1 MLNKILSIILF
12 ILILPLTLIIF
23 SLIFLIDGRPVF
35 FTQKRAGIN
44 RTFFT
49 LIKFRSMKINVND
62 VASHKIDNVDT
73 LLSKTGPFI
82 RKYSLDELPQLINI
96 IKGDMNFIGPR
107 PALYNQSDLINLRIQ
122 KGINKIKPGVTGWAQ
137 VNGRDKLSIEE
148 KVIFEEYYLK
158 NKSFY
163 LDAKILLL
171 TFKQLFIPDGVSH

>member
-49 LIKFRSMKINVND
+49 LIKFRSMNINVND

-73 LLSKTGPFI
+73 LLNHIRQQSKENLV
-82 RKYSLDELPQLINI
+82 RRASALPEMRGRSSGFVDQLG
-96 IKGDMNFIGPR
+96 KRMD
-107 PALYNQSDLINLRIQ
+107 Q
-122 KGINKIKPGVTGWAQ
+122 
-137 VNGRDKLSIEE
+137 
-148 KVIFEEYYLK
+148 
-158 NKSFY
+158 
-163 LDAKILLL
+163 
-171 TFKQLFIPDGVSH
+171 